1 MYTIDKLA
9 KHIEHLGFHVLMKVD
24 RNNEST
30 IMVEDSISFVANI
43 SKIRKYLNSN
53 FNYDLSWKTNC
64 VHYNENECNLIV
76 LTILKK
82 EKQQI
87 AA

>member
-1 MYTIDKLA
+1 MYTIDKLV
-9 KHIEHLGFHVLMKVD
+9 KHIEHLGFHILMKFD
-24 RNNEST
+24 RNNESI
-30 IMVEDSISFVANI
+30 IMVEDSISFVSNI

-53 FNYDLSWKTNC
+53 FNYDLSWKTSCINC
-64 VHYNENECNLIV
+64 NGDECNLIV